1 MLRRRGNTAWA
12 SHLFQP
18 APSNHLL
25 CGSEDMK
32 DNEQQYIIWQ
42 NRAFSYYV
50 AARLLN
56 MKQIYGPASFCG
68 YQAIEAILK
77 ATLIYWD
84 KSFSPNVA
92 RHKMAKMINAMKNK
106 VPNGKTVDIPE
117 YFFAD
122 QRYLS
127 VSRYPTRGKGV
138 GIPGTFINDLDDAFV
153 KLVTL
158 VPFQFNSKLLHT
170 LQGDDLA
177 YLNIL
182 RRANKSMRLL
192 RRHFRQFIRRT
203 A

>member
-1 MLRRRGNTAWA
+1 
-12 SHLFQP
+12 
-18 APSNHLL
+18 
-25 CGSEDMK
+25 MK

-56 MKQIYGPASFCG
+56 VKQIYGPASFCG
-68 YQAIEAILK
+68 HQAIEAILK

-84 KSFSPNVA
+84 QSFSPNVA

-106 VPNGKTVDIPE
+106 VPSGKTVDIPE

-192 RRHFRQFIRRT
+192 RRHFRPFLRRT